1 MEHYTKSYTN
11 DGTDP
16 GVLRM
21 HIRHNSDFQNAY
33 IVIRSDPNIG
43 QIRLKSESFVDPVNK
58 LLTKMWPTKDDSD
71 GHVKNTDNSF
81 SKMRFTSS
89 NDNPVR
95 AFIADSE
102 RYLRKRMNSNKNY
115 LLESKDIFSEPT
127 LERRVYG
134 IHDFVNDFLRIVS
147 N

>member
-1 MEHYTKSYTN
+1 MEQDTKSYTN
-11 DGTDP
+11 DGTDT
-16 GVLRM
+16 GLLRM
-21 HIRHNSDFQNAY
+21 HIRHNSDFPNAY

-58 LLTKMWPTKDDSD
+58 LLKKMWPTKDDSD
-71 GHVKNTDNSF
+71 SHAKNPDNSF

-89 NDNPVR
+89 NDNSVKS
-95 AFIADSE
+95 FIADSE
-102 RYLRKRMNSNKNY
+102 RYLRKRMNSNKND
-115 LLESKDIFSEPT
+115 LFQSKDIFSEPT
-127 LERRVYG
+127 SERRVYG